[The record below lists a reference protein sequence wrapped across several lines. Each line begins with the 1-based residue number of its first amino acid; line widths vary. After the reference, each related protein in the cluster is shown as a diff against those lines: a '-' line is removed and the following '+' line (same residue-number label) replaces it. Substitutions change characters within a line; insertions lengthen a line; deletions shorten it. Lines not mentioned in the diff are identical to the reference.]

1 MAGLALDFSITVSTL
16 NVEKICFALF
26 FLHIHLEIPE
36 GGTFEKVC
44 SII

>member
-26 FLHIHLEIPE
+26 LHIHLEIPE